1 MIESP
6 PPEGSPLEQLAYLI
20 GKGSTVTRISES
32 PLTSN
37 GANYCFVEVV
47 EPRGSF
53 YVLHA
58 YGHEANEL
66 YLKANEFI
74 GNQKNN
80 TSFVGNSNTNTNT

>member
-1 MIESP
+1 MIDSP
-6 PPEGSPLEQLAYLI
+6 PHEGSTLEQLTYLI
-20 GKGSTVTRISES
+20 SKGSIVTRVSES

-37 GANYCFVEVV
+37 GANYCFVEVA
-47 EPRGSF
+47 EPKGSF

-74 GNQKNN
+74 GNQKNG
-80 TSFVGNSNTNTNT
+80 TSFARNSNA